1 MSPWVLRLWGSRS
14 RRGTIVDADP
24 QPRVDAGRAA
34 RPFDGASTLI
44 VDYGIKAA
52 TVNMAQ

>member
-1 MSPWVLRLWGSRS
+1 VRTPNRVL
-14 RRGTIVDADP
+14 
-24 QPRVDAGRAA
+24 DAGQAA
-34 RPFDGASTLI
+34 RPFDGASTLV

>member
-1 MSPWVLRLWGSRS
+1 MSPWVLRLWGERS
-14 RRGTIVDADP
+14 RPGTIVDADA

-44 VDYGIKAA
+44 IDYGIKAA
-52 TVNMAQ
+52 TVNTAQ